1 MKTFKQFN
9 EGLGRAGLGALKAIG
24 RFGAKNPKNFAITM
38 AGTGLVGQ
46 KVVKPVVT
54 KLANALNPTPKTPEV
69 EKYPMKNG
77 VILPKQSDETL
88 VDFLKRQKRQKEK
101 VDRDTNKY

>member
-1 MKTFKQFN
+1 M
-9 EGLGRAGLGALKAIG
+9 GALKAIG

-69 EKYPMKNG
+69 EKYPIKNG
-77 VILPKQSDETL
+77 VILPRQSDESL
-88 VDFLKRQKRQKEK
+88 VDFMKRQKKQKEQ
-101 VDRDTNKY
+101 VDKNMNQY